1 MRVGR
6 SVLGLFAPRISGTRP
21 GDSGGTTTPISRLSC
36 RALYEGSIMAIECVA
51 YRDSKGGLH
60 SSPEKATLEDLAAVL
75 GRVGD
80 EGGMTSGVAR
90 MIFDKR
96 AEIERVFAEHD
107 ALLASAAGSAADAD
121 ASGQPENG
129 TIRVVSSELP

>member
-1 MRVGR
+1 MEKRR
-6 SVLGLFAPRISGTRP
+6 RP
-21 GDSGGTTTPISRLSC
+21 
-36 RALYEGSIMAIECVA
+36 ALANECIA

-60 SSPEKATLEDLAAVL
+60 GSAEKATLEDLAAVL

-80 EGGMTSGVAR
+80 EGGMTAGVAR

-107 ALLASAAGSAADAD
+107 AIMASAAGRRIDEEPGREPTLIVTPA
-121 ASGQPENG
+121 ASGTGSLSNG
-129 TIRVVSSELP
+129 RVVN

>member
-1 MRVGR
+1 
-6 SVLGLFAPRISGTRP
+6 
-21 GDSGGTTTPISRLSC
+21 
-36 RALYEGSIMAIECVA
+36 MAIECVA
-51 YRDSKGGLH
+51 YRDAKGGLH
-60 SSPEKATLEDLAAVL
+60 SSLEKATLEDLAAVL

-107 ALLASAAGSAADAD
+107 ALVASAAGYAGDAAGAGEPDAG
-121 ASGQPENG
+121 S
-129 TIRVVSSELP
+129 IRVVRSDLP

>member
-1 MRVGR
+1 
-6 SVLGLFAPRISGTRP
+6 
-21 GDSGGTTTPISRLSC
+21 
-36 RALYEGSIMAIECVA
+36 MASECTA

-60 SSPEKATLEDLAAVL
+60 SSPEKATLEDLAGVL

-80 EGGMTSGVAR
+80 EGGMTAGVAR

-107 ALLASAAGSAADAD
+107 AMIKPNTLPGSTPDRHTPAK
-121 ASGQPENG
+121 Q
-129 TIRVVSSELP
+129 SSEGPAAIHAVR

>member
-1 MRVGR
+1 
-6 SVLGLFAPRISGTRP
+6 
-21 GDSGGTTTPISRLSC
+21 
-36 RALYEGSIMAIECVA
+36 MAIECVA
-51 YRDSKGGLH
+51 YRDAKGGLH
-60 SSPEKATLEDLAAVL
+60 SSLEKATLEDLAAVL

-107 ALLASAAGSAADAD
+107 ALVASAAGSAGNSAGSDEPDAG
-121 ASGQPENG
+121 S
-129 TIRVVSSELP
+129 IRVVRSDLP

>member
-1 MRVGR
+1 MR
-6 SVLGLFAPRISGTRP
+6 
-21 GDSGGTTTPISRLSC
+21 
-36 RALYEGSIMAIECVA
+36 EQNMAFECVA

-60 SSPEKATLEDLAAVL
+60 SSLEKATLEDLASVL

-107 ALLASAAGSAADAD
+107 ALVASASGSLTGNVG
-121 ASGQPENG
+121 SGSSGAG
-129 TIRVVSSELP
+129 TIRVVSTELP

>member
-1 MRVGR
+1 MV
-6 SVLGLFAPRISGTRP
+6 AN
-21 GDSGGTTTPISRLSC
+21 
-36 RALYEGSIMAIECVA
+36 ECIA

-60 SSPEKATLEDLAAVL
+60 ASAEKATLEDLAGVL

-80 EGGMTSGVAR
+80 EGGMTAGVAR

-107 ALLASAAGSAADAD
+107 SIMASADSRRTDDSATLVP
-121 ASGQPENG
+121 QPPQ
-129 TIRVVSSELP
+129 IHVVN

>member
-1 MRVGR
+1 
-6 SVLGLFAPRISGTRP
+6 
-21 GDSGGTTTPISRLSC
+21 
-36 RALYEGSIMAIECVA
+36 MANECIA

-60 SSPEKATLEDLAAVL
+60 GSAEKATLEDLAGVL

-80 EGGMTSGVAR
+80 EGGMTAGVAR

-107 ALLASAAGSAADAD
+107 SIMASANARA
-121 ASGQPENG
+121 PEEEEVPHP
-129 TIRVVSSELP
+129 TTPAIHVVN

>member
-1 MRVGR
+1 V
-6 SVLGLFAPRISGTRP
+6 AN
-21 GDSGGTTTPISRLSC
+21 
-36 RALYEGSIMAIECVA
+36 ECIA

-60 SSPEKATLEDLAAVL
+60 GSAEKATLEDL

-80 EGGMTSGVAR
+80 EGGMTAGVAR

-107 ALLASAAGSAADAD
+107 AIMASADSRRPEDPVELITTPAA
-121 ASGQPENG
+121 Q
-129 TIRVVSSELP
+129 IHVVN

>member
-1 MRVGR
+1 V
-6 SVLGLFAPRISGTRP
+6 VAN
-21 GDSGGTTTPISRLSC
+21 
-36 RALYEGSIMAIECVA
+36 ECIA

-60 SSPEKATLEDLAAVL
+60 GTAEKATLEDLAAVL

-80 EGGMTSGVAR
+80 EGGMTAGVAR

-107 ALLASAAGSAADAD
+107 AIIASADSRRPEEAGASAPVPSA
-121 ASGQPENG
+121 QIHVVNG
-129 TIRVVSSELP
+129 AA

>member
-1 MRVGR
+1 
-6 SVLGLFAPRISGTRP
+6 
-21 GDSGGTTTPISRLSC
+21 
-36 RALYEGSIMAIECVA
+36 MAFECVA

-60 SSPEKATLEDLAAVL
+60 SSLEKATLEDLAAVL

-107 ALLASAAGSAADAD
+107 ALVASASGSLTGSAGSG
-121 ASGQPENG
+121 ASGTDG
-129 TIRVVSSELP
+129 IRVVSTDSP